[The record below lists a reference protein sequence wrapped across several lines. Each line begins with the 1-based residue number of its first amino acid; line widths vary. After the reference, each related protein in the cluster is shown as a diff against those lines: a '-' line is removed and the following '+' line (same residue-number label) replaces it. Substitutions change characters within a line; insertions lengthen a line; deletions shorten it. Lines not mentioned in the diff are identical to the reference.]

1 MKIGIDS
8 IGFQTAEYVFQLS
21 ELAKRHKIDPAKY
34 EHGLMQKQ
42 ISVAPPDEDVVTLG
56 YGAAK
61 QALCSRDDI
70 ESIRLLI
77 FATETGVDQSKS
89 AGIYLHRF
97 LKLNPDCRVFELK
110 QACYASSAALQLSV
124 SMIGSDP
131 KLKAL
136 VIASDIAKYGSGTP
150 GEPTQGCGSVAMI
163 VSANPRIMEIEPYSG
178 VWSADEDDFWRPCYS
193 EVAFVDG
200 KRSIQLY
207 LSHLG
212 NAWNNYKRQSGLS
225 FTDIDHVCY
234 HTPFSKMAIKAH
246 NELARLN
253 EVDCNEKVNST
264 LRYTPYIGNCYTA
277 ALYVCLLSM
286 LGSPDRDASGK
297 RVGMFAYGSGSV
309 GEFFSGIVQNGYKQY
324 IEPLS
329 KSIQKALASR
339 TVINFDK
346 FREFYDFWNDYRG
359 ADILTPAYSKGGLRL
374 KGITEHRRIY
384 EFKDS

>member
-8 IGFQTAEYVFQLS
+8 IGFQTAGYVFQLS
-21 ELAKRHKIDPAKY
+21 ELAKQYGIDPAKY

-42 ISVAPPDEDVVTLG
+42 MSVASPDEDVVTLG

-61 QALCSRDDI
+61 QALYDCDDV
-70 ESIRLLI
+70 ESIKLLI

-89 AGIYLHRF
+89 AGMHLHRF
-97 LKLNPDCRVFELK
+97 LKLNPNCRVFELK

-124 SMIGSDP
+124 SMIRSDP

-136 VIASDIAKYGSGTP
+136 IIASDIAKYGSGTP

-163 VSANPRIMEIEPYSG
+163 VSANPKIMEIEPYSG
-178 VWSADEDDFWRPCYS
+178 VWSADENDFWRPCYS

-200 KRSIQLY
+200 KHSVQLY

-212 NAWNNYKRQSGLS
+212 NAWGNYKRQSGLS
-225 FTDIDHVCY
+225 FADIDQVCY

-246 NELARLN
+246 NELTRLN
-253 EVDCNEKVNST
+253 EVECNEKVNST
-264 LRYTPYIGNCYTA
+264 LHYTPYIGNCYTA

-286 LGSPDRDASGK
+286 LGNSGVDVSGK

-309 GEFFSGIVQNGYKQY
+309 GEFFSGIVQNGYKQR

-329 KSIQKALASR
+329 GSIQEALTSR
-339 TVINFDK
+339 KIIGFDK
-346 FREFYDFWNDYRG
+346 FREFYNFWNDYRG
-359 ADILTPAYSKGGLRL
+359 ADVLTPAYSKNKLRL
-374 KGITEHRRIY
+374 KGITEHKRVY
-384 EFKDS
+384 ELKDA